1 MKEIIYTEKAPKP
14 IGPYSQAVKVGD
26 SLYVSGQ
33 LPIDQEG
40 KMPSNIKEQTE
51 QSLMNVKAIL
61 EEAGYMM
68 SDVVMSLVYITDMG
82 KFSEFNEVYSK
93 YFPPEEK
100 PPARITVEV
109 KGLPKG
115 ALIEIGVI
123 AQKA

>member
-51 QSLMNVKAIL
+51 QSLKNVKAIL

-82 KFSEFNEVYSK
+82 KFSEFNEVTQSISLQRK
-93 YFPPEEK
+93 NLQL
-100 PPARITVEV
+100 
-109 KGLPKG
+109 GL
-115 ALIEIGVI
+115 
-123 AQKA
+123 Q

>member
-1 MKEIIYTEKAPKP
+1 MKEIIYSDKAPKP

-33 LPIDQEG
+33 LPVDAEG
-40 KMPSNIKEQTE
+40 KMPPTMKEQAE
-51 QSLMNVKAIL
+51 QSLKNVKAIL
-61 EEAGYMM
+61 EQAGYLT
-68 SDVVMSLVYITDMG
+68 SDVVMALVYITDMN
-82 KFSEFNEVYSK
+82 KFSELNEVYAK

-109 KGLPKG
+109 KGLPRG
-115 ALIEIGVI
+115 ALVEIGVI